1 MAFGVRVPLR
11 DPFPV
16 EVGKLFNEVNVI
28 ENGGTL
34 GSGGNGNVFAGNR
47 STAVLVGSAGE
58 LWAHAVCH
66 NIIGVHGIPS
76 INIGL
81 FLWVGV

>member
-11 DPFPV
+11 DSFPV

-28 ENGGTL
+28 ENGGAL
-34 GSGGNGNVFAGNR
+34 GAGGNGNVFAGNR
-47 STAVLVGSAGE
+47 STAVLVGGTGE